1 MDPINMDTLLLQGR
15 ELIAQTTRAHSERW
29 GLGTAQRWVL
39 DQDQGRITWS
49 FPDRIVSADAQI
61 LGSWNGTVN
70 SFVWSWDND
79 TIQDQLCVTA
89 SQARAFG
96 VENDVVALRSSPLN
110 LDESQA
116 RDLVALAFRLG
127 DCTGLYHPYDGKLA
141 SYITFGAVTI
151 EEPGGVITTFD
162 ATTA

>member
-1 MDPINMDTLLLQGR
+1 MDTLLLQGH
-15 ELIAQTTRAHSERW
+15 ELIAQTTRAHSDRW

-39 DQDQGRITWS
+39 DQDEGRITWS

-70 SFVWSWDND
+70 SFAWAWDND
-79 TIQDQLCVTA
+79 SIQDKLCVTA
-89 SQARAFG
+89 ARVRAFG
-96 VENDVVALRSSPLN
+96 LENDVVALTSSPLN

-151 EEPGGVITTFD
+151 EEPGGVTSTFE
-162 ATTA
+162 ATTS

>member
-1 MDPINMDTLLLQGR
+1 MDTLLLQGH
-15 ELIAQTTRAHSERW
+15 ELIAQTSRAHSDRW

-39 DQDQGRITWS
+39 DQDEGRITWS

-70 SFVWSWDND
+70 SFAWAWDND
-79 TIQDQLCVTA
+79 SIQDKLCVTA
-89 SQARAFG
+89 ARVRAFG
-96 VENDVVALRSSPLN
+96 LENDVVALTSSPLN

-141 SYITFGAVTI
+141 SYITFGPVTI
-151 EEPGGVITTFD
+151 EEPGGVISTFE

>member
-1 MDPINMDTLLLQGR
+1 MDTLLLQGR
-15 ELIAQTTRAHSERW
+15 ELIAQTTQAHSDRW

-39 DQDQGRITWS
+39 NQDEGRITWS
-49 FPDRIVSADAQI
+49 FPERIVSADAQI

-70 SFVWSWDND
+70 SFAWSWDND
-79 TIQDQLCVTA
+79 TIQDKLCVTA
-89 SQARAFG
+89 AQARAFG
-96 VENDVVALRSSPLN
+96 VENDVVALTSSPLN

-141 SYITFGAVTI
+141 TYITFGAVTI
-151 EEPGGVITTFD
+151 EEAGGRTSTFE
-162 ATTA
+162 ATAP